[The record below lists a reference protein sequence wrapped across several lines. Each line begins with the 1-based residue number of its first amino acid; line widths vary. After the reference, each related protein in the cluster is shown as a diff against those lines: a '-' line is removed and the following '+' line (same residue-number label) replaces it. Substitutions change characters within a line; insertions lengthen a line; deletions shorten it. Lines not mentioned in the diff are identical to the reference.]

1 MNKAI
6 SVIGSLVLT
15 SFIFWLLFS
24 NENGMKAGPSDHSKP
39 DSKHYRET
47 VQPIL
52 LNACLKCH
60 SGEKPKGDFRI
71 DNLDPDLEKGKD
83 ADKWEDLLNQMQ
95 TGAMP
100 PKSEKPLGKADR
112 ELVTTWLQNEMKRAT
127 ELKASTGGRGVIRRL
142 TRYEYNYTIQDLLEL
157 PLNVTKT
164 MPEDRA
170 DTTGLRNNGLQL
182 GMSTSQMEMYFET
195 ATTALQ
201 KAMVAPAKPKVYHS
215 HFKADAGHFNQV
227 TLRSRE
233 SEHIASGPGI
243 KVPEGVKL
251 PPGAYDQF
259 FFETPRSGRFRI
271 SFVAG
276 GESDLEGNHP
286 RIQVWFGYQATA
298 SLLTREMIAEVTIDA
313 PLDKP
318 KEYVIYGFLEDCPL
332 PRVSD
337 AASADAKPG
346 KKPLNKEPMVFLM
359 HAYDAEHGKSKADA
373 KAGATKAA
381 KKAPAKADNT
391 PEHKHTVLLQ
401 SFDFQ
406 APYFE
411 AWPPKSRTAVLGPS
425 ADIAN
430 PASRARETLTAFT
443 SRAWRRPVTS
453 QDIDPLVKLFEA
465 FYKDS
470 KDYDAAM
477 RETLATILLSPKFLY
492 LVEPIG
498 DARRNLT
505 AHELTSRLSYFLWCS
520 LPDAELRKHADSG
533 ELMKD
538 AVLSGQVRRML
549 VDPKARRFVR
559 NFAEQWLEAD
569 QVDRVAVNPEYY
581 PNFKD
586 DLKKS
591 LRKEPSELFW
601 HILTNQ
607 RSAMEF
613 LSSDYVVV
621 DQALAAHYG
630 LKGVIGSEFRP
641 VKVRPEDHRGGL
653 LTMGCFM
660 LANSNGA
667 ESHPIMRGKWLLKD
681 LLNEP
686 PPMPPPSVPEL
697 SQIKGFEKMTL
708 KRQLE
713 VHRANAA
720 CALCH
725 DKLDPWG
732 LALENLDAIGQWRTV
747 AKKIEEE
754 PVVVKAKGKEK
765 PPTATTSPIDSAV
778 KLPDGT
784 MVNSVDELKKYCVR
798 VKGADFARSLTR
810 KLFAYGLGRTLE
822 WTDRADV
829 DKLTKSFA
837 DSDFKLQTL
846 ITEIVLSNS
855 FRTR

>member
-1 MNKAI
+1 MNNAI
-6 SVIGSLVLT
+6 AIFWTLILNSL
-15 SFIFWLLFS
+15 IFWLSFFTGNDS
-24 NENGMKAGPSDHSKP
+24 KAMPPDPSKP
-39 DSKHYRET
+39 DLKHYRET
-47 VQPIL
+47 VYLVFQ
-52 LNACLKCH
+52 NACMKCH
-60 SGEKPKGDFRI
+60 SREKPKGDFRI

-83 ADKWEDLLNQMQ
+83 ADKWEEVLNQMQ

-112 ELVTTWLQNEMKRAT
+112 ALVTSWLQKEMQRVT

-170 DTTGLRNNGLQL
+170 DPTGLRNNGVHL
-182 GMSTSQMEMYFET
+182 GMSTSQLEMYFET

-201 KAMVAPAKPKVYHS
+201 KAMVAPEKPKVYQS
-215 HFKADAGHFNQV
+215 HFKADSGHY
-227 TLRSRE
+227 TDLKLRSRE
-233 SEHIASGPGI
+233 SDHVASGPGV

-251 PPGAYDQF
+251 PPGAFDQF
-259 FFETPRSGRFRI
+259 HFETPRTGRFRI

-286 RIQVWFGYQATA
+286 RIQVWFGFQSTA
-298 SLLTREMIAEVTIDA
+298 SLLVREMIAEVTIDA

-318 KEYVIYGFLEDCPL
+318 KEYVVYGYLEDCPL
-332 PRVSD
+332 PRDAD
-337 AASADAKPG
+337 AASAEVKKG
-346 KKPLNKEPMVFLM
+346 KKAVNKQPMVYLM
-359 HAYDAEHGKSKADA
+359 HAYDAEHAKSQANA
-373 KAGATKAA
+373 KAGAA
-381 KKAPAKADNT
+381 KKGPMKADNT
-391 PEHKHTVLLQ
+391 PEHQHTILLQ

-411 AWPPKSRTAVLGPS
+411 SWPPKSRTAVLGAS
-425 ADIAN
+425 AGISK

-453 QDIDPLVKLFEA
+453 QDIDPLVKLFEK
-465 FYKDS
+465 FHKDGR
-470 KDYDAAM
+470 DYDAAM
-477 RETLATILLSPKFLY
+477 RETMATTLISPKFLY
-492 LVEPIG
+492 IVEPIG

-505 AHELTSRLSYFLWCS
+505 AHELASRLSYFLWCS
-520 LPDAELRKHADSG
+520 LPDAELRKLAESG

-538 AVLSGQVRRML
+538 AVLAGQVRRML
-549 VDPKARRFVR
+549 ADPKARRFVR
-559 NFAEQWLEAD
+559 NFTEQWLEAD
-569 QVDRVAVNPEYY
+569 QIDRVAVNPEYF

-586 DLKKS
+586 ELKKS
-591 LRKEPSELFW
+591 LRNEPTELFW

-621 DQALAAHYG
+621 NQALAAHYG
-630 LKGVIGSEFRP
+630 LNGVVGSEFRP
-641 VKVRPEDHRGGL
+641 VKVQPENHRGGL

-660 LANSNGA
+660 LSNSNGA

-681 LLNEP
+681 LMNEP
-686 PPMPPPSVPEL
+686 PPTPPPGVPEL
-697 SQIKGFEKMTL
+697 SQIEGFAKMTL

-713 VHRANAA
+713 IHRANAA
-720 CALCH
+720 CASCH

-732 LALENLDAIGQWRTV
+732 LALENFDAIGQWRTV
-747 AKKIEEE
+747 AKKIADESAAA
-754 PVVVKAKGKEK
+754 KAKGKAK
-765 PPTATTSPIDSAV
+765 PPTATTSAIDSTV

-784 MVNSVDELKKYCVR
+784 MVKGVDELKAYCVR
-798 VKGADFARSLTR
+798 VKGGDFARSLAR
-810 KLFAYGLGRTLE
+810 KLFAYGLGRSLE
-822 WTDRADV
+822 WTDRAEV
-829 DKLTKSFA
+829 EKLTKSFA

-846 ITEIVLSNS
+846 ITEIILSHS